1 MTSLR
6 GHERREFPAAVRRDA
21 FRRCCREGKPY
32 CEGCGIELVSGN
44 IEYEHVDPDGLGGE
58 PTLENCKVFCRKS
71 CARKKT
77 DEQDN
82 PRMVKADAVLRKS
95 YGLAPRRHKI
105 QSRGFQQFEKQ
116 RTATRPI
123 RKWMPTHVRYDG

>member
-6 GHERREFPAAVRRDA
+6 GHERTEFSSKVRRAA
-21 FRRCCREGKPY
+21 FRRCCRADGLPY

-44 IEYEHVDPDGLGGE
+44 IEFEHVDPDGLGGDA
-58 PTLENCKVFCRKS
+58 TLENCKVFCKKA

-82 PRMVKADAVLRKS
+82 PRMVKADAVLRANFGLRAKS
-95 YGLAPRRHKI
+95 QQIRSA
-105 QSRGFQQFEKQ
+105 GFRKARPQ
-116 RTATRPI
+116 RSASKPLVKTFRSDSSAL
-123 RKWMPTHVRYDG
+123 